1 MFAINIEN
9 FKKTKILYMLFT
21 VSVVMNMK
29 KIFKEEKS
37 VDIAKILGLTDN
49 IEEYQKI
56 YNHD

>member
-9 FKKTKILYMLFT
+9 LKKTKILY
-21 VSVVMNMK
+21 VVYSKCGHEK
-29 KIFKEEKS
+29 KYLKEEKS
-37 VDIAKILGLTDN
+37 VEIAKILGLIDN

>member
-1 MFAINIEN
+1 
-9 FKKTKILYMLFT
+9 MLFT

-37 VDIAKILGLTDN
+37 VDIAKILGLIDN